1 MLITSCGNSEK
12 IAKSVAKSLHVPYS
26 PLSISAFP
34 DGDLYLKFN
43 TAVKGKTVVIVNSFQ
58 PHSNDSL
65 FKTIFAAE
73 TAKDLGAK
81 KVILAAPYLAFM
93 RQDIRF
99 HPGEAISSKIMAK
112 HLSMCI
118 DKIITI
124 DGHLHRYRT
133 LDALFHI
140 PGKDLTANPLIA
152 DYIKKN
158 IKKDTVIVGPDW
170 ESFQWAERIARKIG
184 TPVTVFEKKRS
195 SSRKVSE
202 KMIKPIPLKG
212 KHVIIVDDIISTGH
226 TVIEAAK
233 LAYAQGAKDVSTIA
247 VHGLFVENAMAKLK
261 KAKVN
266 PIITTNCIE
275 HTTNKIDV
283 SSLIVEA
290 LRLRKGF
297 LARRTAR
304 GFIRMILHLPVGL
317 SCRM

>member
-12 IAKSVAKSLHVPYS
+12 IAKTVARSLKVPYS
-26 PLSISAFP
+26 PVHISAFP

-43 TAVKGKTVVIVNSFQ
+43 TAVKGKTLVIVNSFQ
-58 PHSNDSL
+58 PHSNNSL
-65 FKTIFAAE
+65 LKIIFAAE

-124 DGHLHRYRT
+124 DGHLHRFRT

-140 PGKDLTANPLIA
+140 PGKDLTANSLIA
-152 DYIKKN
+152 DHIQKN
-158 IKKDTVIVGPDW
+158 NKKDTVIIGPDW
-170 ESFQWAERIARKIG
+170 ESFQWAEQIAKKIG
-184 TPVTVFEKKRS
+184 ALVTVFEKKRS

-212 KHVIIVDDIISTGH
+212 RHVIIVDDIISTGH

-233 LAYAQGAKDVSTIA
+233 LAYAQGAKEVSTIA
-247 VHGLFVENAMAKLK
+247 VHGLFVENALAKLK
-261 KAKVN
+261 KAGVRE
-266 PIITTNCIE
+266 IVTTNCIE
-275 HTTNKIDV
+275 HATNKIDV
-283 SSLIVEA
+283 SSLIVEE
-290 LRLRKGF
+290 LRKEK
-297 LARRTAR
+297 
-304 GFIRMILHLPVGL
+304 
-317 SCRM
+317 

>member
-12 IAKSVAKSLHVPYS
+12 IAKAVARSLKVPYS
-26 PLSISAFP
+26 PVHISDFP

-43 TAVKGKTVVIVNSFQ
+43 TPVKGKTVVIVHSFQ
-58 PHSNDSL
+58 PHSNESL
-65 FKTIFAAE
+65 LRIIFAAE

-81 KVILAAPYLAFM
+81 KVILVAPYLAFL
-93 RQDIRF
+93 RQDARF

-112 HLSMCI
+112 HLSICI

-124 DGHLHRYRT
+124 DGHLHRFRT

-152 DYIKKN
+152 DYIRKKGT
-158 IKKDTVIVGPDW
+158 KDRVIIGPDW
-170 ESFQWAERIARKIG
+170 ESFQWAEKIATKIG
-184 TPVTVFEKKRS
+184 APVTVFEKKRS

-233 LAYAQGAKDVSTIA
+233 LAYTQGAKDVSTIA
-247 VHGLFVENAMAKLK
+247 VHGLFVEDAISKLK
-261 KAKVN
+261 KAGVRQ
-266 PIITTNCIE
+266 IVTTNCIE
-275 HTTNKIDV
+275 HATNKIDV
-283 SSLIVEA
+283 APLLVTE
-290 LRLRKGF
+290 LRKN
-297 LARRTAR
+297 R
-304 GFIRMILHLPVGL
+304 
-317 SCRM
+317 